1 MLQLLARLKT
11 YFGPFRLFESHSFM
25 ILLSLYLSFL
35 FSFLAIPKFSKYLP
49 HDRGREF
56 AHDSTKAKGKP
67 TGAGIIFVIIFVLV
81 SFLVAPMNWELA
93 IIVILTLLTML
104 TGYLDDV
111 SEKPWSE
118 YKKGLLD
125 LILAFAAAF
134 VISYFSSTKIWL
146 PFTKQII
153 LVPKLWYIIGAT
165 ILIWISIN
173 TTNCSDGVDGLSGAL
188 VMFCLVTLGIFLYL
202 IIGHSKISAYL
213 LLPHLKEGAK
223 WAVVDFAMVGS
234 LMAYLWFN
242 AYPSTVLMGDAG
254 SRALGFFIGALVL
267 KTGNPFLYL
276 IVSTVLLVNGGTG
289 LIKVAFLRFL
299 KIKIF
304 HNTRFPL
311 HDHVRTTRNWSNT
324 QVMVKF
330 IIIQLLITL
339 GFFGLILKIR

>member
-1 MLQLLARLKT
+1 MLQILARFKS
-11 YFGPFRLFESHSFM
+11 YFGPLRLFESHSFM
-25 ILLSLYLSFL
+25 ILISLYLSFVL
-35 FSFLAIPKFSKYLP
+35 TFIFIPKFSKYLP
-49 HDRGREF
+49 VDRGRNF
-56 AHDSTKAKGKP
+56 AHDATKAKGKP
-67 TGAGIIFVIIFVLV
+67 TGAGIIFIIVFVII

-93 IIVILTLLTML
+93 IVVILTLLTML
-104 TGYLDDV
+104 TGYLDDI

-118 YKKGLLD
+118 YKKGILD
-125 LILAFAAAF
+125 LILALAAAF
-134 VISYFSSTKIWL
+134 VISHFSSTRIWL

-153 LVPKLWYIIGAT
+153 EIPKLWYIIGAT
-165 ILIWISIN
+165 LLIWISIN

-188 VMFCLVTLGIFLYL
+188 VMFCLITLGIFLYL
-202 IIGHSKISAYL
+202 IIGHYKISAYL

-223 WAVVDFAMVGS
+223 WAVVVFAMTGA
-234 LMAYLWFN
+234 LMAYLWYN
-242 AYPSTVLMGDAG
+242 AYPSTILMGDAG
-254 SRALGFFIGALVL
+254 SRALGFFIGAIVL

-289 LIKVAFLRFL
+289 LIKVAFMRFL

-330 IIIQLLITL
+330 IVIQLLITL